1 MRTNKTITLIALL
14 LVLLL
19 SVTLAACDDGDVP
32 DIGSDDVD
40 SYDKLYETDKWY
52 YNWDVVDASDDGSAT
67 DTPAT
72 KLSAEG
78 KYFIKFGIRLGVK
91 SNSFD
96 GKEKAYW
103 WTDVGVARLKFVLVL
118 DGGTVLYDDQAVN
131 IGASN
136 ATRHAYGDHYDVEV
150 DLNHPL
156 NSRFSI
162 GDYAGTS
169 SITDV
174 ISDEVEELSEWDNE
188 TYTVTKWFFRVSRTD
203 MTIEFSPKQNGT
215 LYIDFAAESGDRENI
230 CLSAGQSSYAVGD
243 SADSLTGAVI
253 SNVSVGYLA
262 KDKYELGSYVDGDLT
277 AAPSF
282 DSGIAYMV
290 VDFDFNALADN
301 DGRAAIKVA
310 VGVFGTAFSAKIEEV
325 TSGTIFDEIESG
337 VTKMYARFK
346 VPPKAVENKSVR
358 MFVRLTL
365 SGNENDALSEFGA
378 DVLFAGVDGT
388 SVSGKCYNS
397 YVFSVSG
404 ATESPLVFELVDGGY
419 AVTGITDTSVTS
431 LVIPQK
437 YNGYDV
443 VQIKEGLLEE
453 CISLQSLT
461 IPFVGC
467 YRLNQGSG
475 RSDFGVLYGCKDH
488 YGLTE
493 TEYKVPSSLK
503 TVIISEG
510 ATAIGEKAFENCNSI
525 TSIVVPSTVT
535 SIGEEAF
542 YGCDALQNI
551 TLPFI
556 GADKDG
562 TYDTNFSYIFGY
574 APESLKQFVIPDGT
588 TELGDNAFNSC
599 KYLKNIVIPDSVIS
613 IGDGAFSG
621 CSGLTSIEIPIAV
634 TSIGSNAFSAC
645 SSLASIEIPDA
656 VMSLGAGAFIRCT
669 GLTSVSFGENSQL
682 KSIGGKA
689 FAYCSSLTSVVLP
702 EGVTSMGERVFQDSG
717 VVSVELS
724 EELTELPNDTF
735 FECFNLESIVIPSS
749 ITSFTGHSFYRCTAL
764 ESVIFNGTMEQ
775 WLAISKPNGWNIDAY
790 SVGYYT
796 FKIYCTDGTLD
807 VHGNV
812 LGE

>member
-14 LVLLL
+14 LGLLL
-19 SVTLAACDDGDVP
+19 SVTLAACDDGDYVP
-32 DIGSDDVD
+32 DIGSDDID

-78 KYFIKFGIRLGVK
+78 KFFIKFGIRLGTK

-118 DGGTVLYDDQAVN
+118 DDGTVLYDDQAVN

-136 ATRHAYGDHYDVEV
+136 ATHHAYGDHYDVEV
-150 DLNHPL
+150 DLNYPL

-188 TYTVTKWFFRVSRTD
+188 SYTITKWFFRVSRTD

-215 LYIDFAAESGDRENI
+215 LYIDFAAESDDRENI
-230 CLSAGQSSYAVGD
+230 CLSAGQNSYTVGD

-253 SNVSVGYLA
+253 SNVSVSYLA
-262 KDKYELGSYVDGDLT
+262 KDKYELGNYVDGDLT
-277 AAPSF
+277 AAPLF

-290 VDFDFNALADN
+290 VDFDFNAVADN

-325 TSGTIFDEIESG
+325 TSGKIFDEVESG

-346 VPPKAVENKSVR
+346 VPPKAAENKSVR

-365 SGNENDALSEFGA
+365 SGNENDALSEFGT

-404 ATESPLVFELVDGGY
+404 ATESPLVFERVDGGY

-443 VQIKEGLLEE
+443 VQIKEGVLEE
-453 CISLQSLT
+453 CTALQSIT
-461 IPFVGC
+461 IPFVGMH
-467 YRLNQGSG
+467 RLYEGG
-475 RSDFGVLYGCKDH
+475 TTDFGVLFGHKEY
-488 YGLTE
+488 YGLME
-493 TEYKVPSSLK
+493 NEYKVPSTLK
-503 TVIISEG
+503 AVIISEG
-510 ATAIGEKAFENCNSI
+510 ATK
-525 TSIVVPSTVT
+525 
-535 SIGEEAF
+535 
-542 YGCDALQNI
+542 
-551 TLPFI
+551 
-556 GADKDG
+556 
-562 TYDTNFSYIFGY
+562 
-574 APESLKQFVIPDGT
+574 
-588 TELGDNAFNSC
+588 
-599 KYLKNIVIPDSVIS
+599 IS
-613 IGDGAFSG
+613 
-621 CSGLTSIEIPIAV
+621 
-634 TSIGSNAFSAC
+634 
-645 SSLASIEIPDA
+645 
-656 VMSLGAGAFIRCT
+656 AGAF
-669 GLTSVSFGENSQL
+669 V
-682 KSIGGKA
+682 
-689 FAYCSSLTSVVLP
+689 
-702 EGVTSMGERVFQDSG
+702 
-717 VVSVELS
+717 
-724 EELTELPNDTF
+724 
-735 FECFNLESIVIPSS
+735 
-749 ITSFTGHSFYRCTAL
+749 
-764 ESVIFNGTMEQ
+764 
-775 WLAISKPNGWNIDAY
+775 
-790 SVGYYT
+790 
-796 FKIYCTDGTLD
+796 
-807 VHGNV
+807 
-812 LGE
+812 